1 MQKIK
6 IPYELQKMNS
16 LFEAAGYEAY
26 LVGGAVRDEI
36 MGKGA
41 HDWDVATNAR
51 PEEVMKIFRRVI
63 PTGIKHGTV
72 TVHFMK
78 KAIEVTTF
86 RTESDYSDG
95 RHPDKV
101 EYAGR
106 IEEDLSRRDFTMNAM
121 AASLKDGAIVDP
133 YGGQGDIKARVI
145 RTVGVPHERFM
156 EDGLRPVRAVRFA
169 SQLGFNIEQNTYDD
183 ILNAETLANVARI
196 SAERFRDE
204 FCKML
209 LSPVPSVGLQLLEQ
223 SGLLKIFI
231 PELLEGRG
239 CVQSDERGFHDF
251 DVLDHNFYACDGAL
265 LRDPMSLTVRE
276 SGHVDNFLNK
286 TTRSGILSG
295 LTRQSFNDRLLILRL
310 AALFHDVAKP
320 RVKAVDGV
328 SVSCSG
334 LTRTSFAPDSAGG
347 GQSLACERAPHD
359 GKITFY
365 NHDALG
371 AKMAREILVRLK
383 FSNAQIDAVCHLI
396 KEHMFNYESSWTDA
410 AVRRFVQRV
419 GAENIDSL
427 FDLRLADIYGMHKVP
442 VRLHDSAVCGKLLEL
457 QERVA
462 QVLAQKSA
470 MGLKDLAVSGNDL
483 IALGIP
489 AGKKLGAI
497 LKELFEA
504 VTDDPAMNSRDAL
517 LGLAKNLYSQKYSG
531 Q

>member
-1 MQKIK
+1 MRGVK

-16 LFEAAGYEAY
+16 LFEAAGFEAY

-51 PEEVMKIFRRVI
+51 PEDVIKIFRRVI

-101 EYAGR
+101 EYAGH

-121 AASLKDGAIVDP
+121 AASLKDGHIVDP
-133 YGGQGDIKARVI
+133 YGGADDIKARVI
-145 RTVGVPHERFM
+145 RAVGVPHERFM

-169 SQLGFNIEQNTYDD
+169 SQLGFNIEENTWAAILRED
-183 ILNAETLANVARI
+183 ILKKAAGI
-196 SAERFRDE
+196 SLERFRDE
-204 FCKML
+204 FCKIL
-209 LSPVPSVGLQLLEQ
+209 LSSVPSVGLKLLEE
-223 SGLLKIFI
+223 SGLLKIFV
-231 PELLEGRG
+231 PELLQGRA
-239 CVQSDERGFHDF
+239 CVQSDERGFHSF
-251 DVLDHNFYACDGAL
+251 DVLDHNFYACDGAV
-265 LRDPMSLTVRE
+265 LRGASE
-276 SGHVDNFLNK
+276 ACE
-286 TTRSGILSG
+286 
-295 LTRQSFNDRLLILRL
+295 QSPADRLLILRL

-320 RVKAVDGV
+320 SCKRVDG
-328 SVSCSG
+328 
-334 LTRTSFAPDSAGG
+334 
-347 GQSLACERAPHD
+347 

-365 NHDALG
+365 NHEIAG
-371 AKMAREILVRLK
+371 EKMARGILVRLK

-396 KEHMFNYESSWTDA
+396 KEHMFNYESSWSDA

-419 GAENIDSL
+419 GAQNIDAL
-427 FDLRLADIYGMHKVP
+427 FDLRLADIYGMKRVE
-442 VRLHDSAVCGKLLEL
+442 VRLHDTAVCGKLLEL
-457 QERVA
+457 RSRVDA
-462 QVLAQKSA
+462 ALSQKSA
-470 MGLKDLAVSGNDL
+470 MGLKDLAVNGGDL

-489 AGKKLGAI
+489 AGKKMGAI

-517 LGLAKNLYSQKYSG
+517 LGLAKNLWTEKYSG
-531 Q
+531 

>member
-1 MQKIK
+1 MRGVK
-6 IPYELQKMNS
+6 IPCELQKMNS
-16 LFEAAGYEAY
+16 LFEAAGFEAY

-51 PEEVMKIFRRVI
+51 PEDVIKIFRRVI

-101 EYAGR
+101 EYAGH

-121 AASLKDGAIVDP
+121 AASLKNGHIVDP
-133 YGGQGDIKARVI
+133 YGGADDIKARVI
-145 RTVGVPHERFM
+145 RAVGEPCERFM

-169 SQLGFNIEQNTYDD
+169 SQLGFKIEEKTWAAILRED
-183 ILNAETLANVARI
+183 ILKKAAGI
-196 SAERFRDE
+196 SLERFRDE
-204 FCKML
+204 FCKIL
-209 LSPVPSVGLQLLEQ
+209 LSPVPSVGLKLLEE
-223 SGLLKIFI
+223 SGLLKIFV
-231 PELLEGRG
+231 PELLQGRA
-239 CVQSDERGFHDF
+239 CVQSDERGFHSF
-251 DVLDHNFYACDGAL
+251 DVLDHNFYACDGAV
-265 LRDPMSLTVRE
+265 LRGDSSQGQSAAPAAPSDMSL
-276 SGHVDNFLNK
+276 SGAP
-286 TTRSGILSG
+286 
-295 LTRQSFNDRLLILRL
+295 RQSFDQKIPASDRLLILRL

-320 RVKAVDGV
+320 SCKRVDG
-328 SVSCSG
+328 
-334 LTRTSFAPDSAGG
+334 
-347 GQSLACERAPHD
+347 

-365 NHDALG
+365 NHEIAG
-371 AKMAREILVRLK
+371 EKMARGILVRLK

-396 KEHMFNYESSWTDA
+396 KEHMFNYESSWSDA

-419 GAENIDSL
+419 GAQNIDAL
-427 FDLRLADIYGMHKVP
+427 FDLRLADIYGMKRVE
-442 VRLHDSAVCGKLLEL
+442 VRLHDTAVCGKLLEL
-457 QERVA
+457 RSRVDA
-462 QVLAQKSA
+462 ALSQKSA
-470 MGLKDLAVSGNDL
+470 MGLKDLAVNGGDL

-489 AGKKLGAI
+489 AGKKMGAI

-517 LGLAKNLYSQKYSG
+517 LGLAKNLWKEKYSG
-531 Q
+531 

>member
-1 MQKIK
+1 MRGVK

-16 LFEAAGYEAY
+16 LFEQAGFEAY

-51 PEEVMKIFRRVI
+51 PEDVIKIFRRVI

-101 EYAGR
+101 EYTGH

-121 AASLKDGAIVDP
+121 AASLADGHIVDP
-133 YGGQGDIKARVI
+133 YGGADDIKARVI
-145 RTVGVPHERFM
+145 RAVGEPCERFM

-169 SQLGFNIEQNTYDD
+169 SQLGFKIEENTWAAILRED
-183 ILNAETLANVARI
+183 ILKKAAGI
-196 SAERFRDE
+196 SLERFRDE
-204 FCKML
+204 FCKIL
-209 LSPVPSVGLQLLEQ
+209 LSSVPSVGLKLLEE
-223 SGLLKIFI
+223 SGLLKIFV
-231 PELLEGRG
+231 PELLQGRA
-239 CVQSDERGFHDF
+239 CVQSDERGFHSF
-251 DVLDHNFYACDGAL
+251 DVLDHNFYACDGAV
-265 LRDPMSLTVRE
+265 LRGGASE
-276 SGHVDNFLNK
+276 ACE
-286 TTRSGILSG
+286 
-295 LTRQSFNDRLLILRL
+295 QSPSDSLLILRL

-320 RVKAVDGV
+320 SCKRVDG
-328 SVSCSG
+328 
-334 LTRTSFAPDSAGG
+334 
-347 GQSLACERAPHD
+347 

-365 NHDALG
+365 NHEIAG
-371 AKMAREILVRLK
+371 EKMARGILVRLK

-396 KEHMFNYESSWTDA
+396 KEHMFNYESSWSDA

-419 GAENIDSL
+419 GAQNIDAL
-427 FDLRLADIYGMHKVP
+427 FDLRLADIYGMKRVE
-442 VRLHDSAVCGKLLEL
+442 VRLHDTAVCGKLLEL
-457 QERVA
+457 RSRVDKALQE
-462 QVLAQKSA
+462 KSA
-470 MGLKDLAVSGNDL
+470 MGLKDLAVNGGDL

-489 AGKKLGAI
+489 AGKKMGLI

-504 VTDDPAMNSRDAL
+504 VTDDPGMNSRDAL
-517 LGLAKNLYSQKYSG
+517 LGLAKNLWKEKYSG
-531 Q
+531 

>member
-1 MQKIK
+1 MRGVK

-16 LFEAAGYEAY
+16 LFEQAGFEAY

-51 PEEVMKIFRRVI
+51 PEDVIKIFRRVI

-101 EYAGR
+101 EYAGH

-121 AASLKDGAIVDP
+121 AASLKDGHIVDP
-133 YGGQGDIKARVI
+133 YGGADDIKARVI
-145 RTVGVPHERFM
+145 RAVGEPCERFM

-169 SQLGFNIEQNTYDD
+169 SQLGFKIEENTWAAILRED
-183 ILNAETLANVARI
+183 ILKKAAGI
-196 SAERFRDE
+196 SLERFRDE
-204 FCKML
+204 FCKIL
-209 LSPVPSVGLQLLEQ
+209 LSSVPSVGLKLLEE
-223 SGLLKIFI
+223 SGLLKIFV
-231 PELLEGRG
+231 PELLQGRA
-239 CVQSDERGFHDF
+239 CVQSDERGFHSF
-251 DVLDHNFYACDGAL
+251 DVLDHNFYACDGAVM
-265 LRDPMSLTVRE
+265 RGASE
-276 SGHVDNFLNK
+276 ACE
-286 TTRSGILSG
+286 
-295 LTRQSFNDRLLILRL
+295 QSPSDSLLILRL

-320 RVKAVDGV
+320 SCKRVDG
-328 SVSCSG
+328 
-334 LTRTSFAPDSAGG
+334 
-347 GQSLACERAPHD
+347 

-365 NHDALG
+365 NHEIAG
-371 AKMAREILVRLK
+371 EKMARGILVRLK
-383 FSNAQIDAVCHLI
+383 FPNAQIDAVCHLI
-396 KEHMFNYESSWTDA
+396 KEHMFNYESSWSDA

-419 GAENIDSL
+419 GAQNIDAL
-427 FDLRLADIYGMHKVP
+427 FDLRLADIYGMKRVE
-442 VRLHDSAVCGKLLEL
+442 VRLHDTAVCGKLLEL
-457 QERVA
+457 RERVDKA
-462 QVLAQKSA
+462 LQEKSA
-470 MGLKDLAVSGNDL
+470 MGLKDLAVNGGDL

-504 VTDDPAMNSRDAL
+504 VTDDPAMNSRAAL
-517 LGLAKNLYSQKYSG
+517 LGLAKNLWTEKYSG
-531 Q
+531 

>member
-1 MQKIK
+1 MRGVK

-16 LFEAAGYEAY
+16 LFEAAGFEAY

-51 PEEVMKIFRRVI
+51 PEDVIKIFRRVI

-121 AASLKDGAIVDP
+121 AASLKDGHIVDP
-133 YGGQGDIKARVI
+133 YGGADDIKARVI
-145 RTVGVPHERFM
+145 RAVGEPFERFM

-169 SQLGFNIEQNTYDD
+169 SQLGFKIEEKTWAAILRED
-183 ILNAETLANVARI
+183 ILKKAAGI
-196 SAERFRDE
+196 SLERFRDE
-204 FCKML
+204 FCKIL
-209 LSPVPSVGLQLLEQ
+209 LSSVPSVGLKLLEE
-223 SGLLKIFI
+223 SGLLKIFV
-231 PELLEGRG
+231 PELLQGRA
-239 CVQSDERGFHDF
+239 CVQSDERGFHSF
-251 DVLDHNFYACDGAL
+251 DVLDHNFYACDGAV
-265 LRDPMSLTVRE
+265 LRGGSQACE
-276 SGHVDNFLNK
+276 
-286 TTRSGILSG
+286 
-295 LTRQSFNDRLLILRL
+295 QSPADRLLILRL

-320 RVKAVDGV
+320 SCKRVDG
-328 SVSCSG
+328 
-334 LTRTSFAPDSAGG
+334 
-347 GQSLACERAPHD
+347 

-365 NHDALG
+365 NHEIAG
-371 AKMAREILVRLK
+371 EKMARGILVRLK

-396 KEHMFNYESSWTDA
+396 KEHMFNYESSWSDA

-419 GAENIDSL
+419 GAQNIDAL
-427 FDLRLADIYGMHKVP
+427 FDLRLADIYGMKRAE
-442 VRLHDSAVCGKLLEL
+442 VRLHDTAVCGKLLEL
-457 QERVA
+457 RSRVDA
-462 QVLAQKSA
+462 ALRQKSA
-470 MGLKDLAVSGNDL
+470 MGLKDLAVNGGDL
-483 IALGIP
+483 MALGIP
-489 AGKKLGAI
+489 AGKKMGLI

-504 VTDDPAMNSRDAL
+504 VTDDPGMNSRDAL
-517 LGLAKNLYSQKYSG
+517 LGLAKNLWKEKYSG
-531 Q
+531 

>member
-1 MQKIK
+1 MRKVN

-16 LFEAAGYEAY
+16 LFEAAGFEAY

-51 PEEVMKIFRRVI
+51 PEDVMKIFRRVI

-101 EYAGR
+101 EYAGH

-121 AASLKDGAIVDP
+121 AASLADGHIVDP
-133 YGGQGDIKARVI
+133 YGGADDIKARVI
-145 RTVGVPHERFM
+145 RAVGEPCERFM

-169 SQLGFNIEQNTYDD
+169 SQLGFKIEKNTWAAILRED
-183 ILNAETLANVARI
+183 ILKKAAGI
-196 SAERFRDE
+196 SLERFRDE
-204 FCKML
+204 FCKIL
-209 LSPVPSVGLQLLEQ
+209 LSPVPSVGLKLLEE
-223 SGLLKIFI
+223 SGLLKIFV
-231 PELLEGRG
+231 PELLQGRA
-239 CVQSDERGFHDF
+239 CVQSDERGFHSF
-251 DVLDHNFYACDGAL
+251 DVLDHNFYACDGAV
-265 LRDPMSLTVRE
+265 LRGDSSQGQNAAPAAPSDMSL
-276 SGHVDNFLNK
+276 SGA
-286 TTRSGILSG
+286 
-295 LTRQSFNDRLLILRL
+295 TRQSFAQEIPASDRLLILRL

-320 RVKAVDGV
+320 SCKRVDG
-328 SVSCSG
+328 
-334 LTRTSFAPDSAGG
+334 
-347 GQSLACERAPHD
+347 

-365 NHDALG
+365 NHEIAG
-371 AKMAREILVRLK
+371 EKMARGILVRLK

-396 KEHMFNYESSWTDA
+396 KEHMFNYESSWSDA

-419 GAENIDSL
+419 GAQNIDAL
-427 FDLRLADIYGMHKVP
+427 FDLRLADIYGMKRVE
-442 VRLHDSAVCGKLLEL
+442 VRLHDTAVCGKLLEL
-457 QERVA
+457 RSRVDA
-462 QVLAQKSA
+462 ALSQKSA
-470 MGLKDLAVSGNDL
+470 MGLKDLAVNGGDL

-489 AGKKLGAI
+489 AGKKMGAI

-504 VTDDPAMNSRDAL
+504 VTDAPAMNSRDAL
-517 LGLAKNLYSQKYSG
+517 LGLAKNLWKEKYSG
-531 Q
+531 

>member
-1 MQKIK
+1 MRGVK
-6 IPYELQKMNS
+6 IPCELQKMNS
-16 LFEAAGYEAY
+16 LFEAAGFEAY

-51 PEEVMKIFRRVI
+51 PEDVIKIFRRVI

-101 EYAGR
+101 EYAGH

-121 AASLKDGAIVDP
+121 AASLADGHIVDP
-133 YGGQGDIKARVI
+133 YGGADDIKARVI
-145 RTVGVPHERFM
+145 RAVGEPCERFM

-169 SQLGFNIEQNTYDD
+169 SQLGFRIEENTWAAILRDD
-183 ILNAETLANVARI
+183 ILKKAAGI
-196 SAERFRDE
+196 SLERFRDE
-204 FCKML
+204 FCKIL
-209 LSPVPSVGLQLLEQ
+209 LSPVPSVGLKLLED
-223 SGLLKIFI
+223 SGLLKIFV
-231 PELLEGRG
+231 PELLQGRG
-239 CVQSDERGFHDF
+239 CVQSDERGFHSF
-251 DVLDHNFYACDGAL
+251 DVLDHNFYACDGAV
-265 LRDPMSLTVRE
+265 LRGDSSQGQNAAPAAPSNMSL
-276 SGHVDNFLNK
+276 SGA
-286 TTRSGILSG
+286 
-295 LTRQSFNDRLLILRL
+295 TRQSFDQEIPASERGNDSDRLLILRL

-320 RVKAVDGV
+320 SCKRVDG
-328 SVSCSG
+328 
-334 LTRTSFAPDSAGG
+334 
-347 GQSLACERAPHD
+347 

-365 NHDALG
+365 NHEIAG
-371 AKMAREILVRLK
+371 EKMARGILVRLK

-396 KEHMFNYESSWTDA
+396 KEHMFNYENSWSDA

-419 GAENIDSL
+419 GAQNIDAL
-427 FDLRLADIYGMHKVP
+427 FDLRLADIYGMKRVE
-442 VRLHDSAVCGKLLEL
+442 VRLHDTAVCGKLLEL
-457 QERVA
+457 RSRVDA
-462 QVLAQKSA
+462 ALSQKSA
-470 MGLKDLAVSGNDL
+470 MGLKDLAVNGGDL
-483 IALGIP
+483 IAIGIP
-489 AGKKLGAI
+489 AGKKMGAI

-517 LGLAKNLYSQKYSG
+517 LGLAKNLWTQKYGG

>member
-1 MQKIK
+1 MRKVN

-16 LFEAAGYEAY
+16 LFEAAGFEAY

-51 PEEVMKIFRRVI
+51 PEDVIKIFRRVI

-121 AASLKDGAIVDP
+121 AASLADGHIVDP
-133 YGGQGDIKARVI
+133 YGGADDIKARVI
-145 RTVGVPHERFM
+145 RAVGEPCERFM

-169 SQLGFNIEQNTYDD
+169 SQLCFKIEEKTWAAILRDD
-183 ILNAETLANVARI
+183 ILKKAAGI
-196 SAERFRDE
+196 SLERFRDE
-204 FCKML
+204 FCKIL
-209 LSPVPSVGLQLLEQ
+209 LSSVPSVGLKLLED
-223 SGLLKIFI
+223 SGLLKIFV
-231 PELLEGRG
+231 PELLQGRA
-239 CVQSDERGFHDF
+239 CVQSDERGFHSF
-251 DVLDHNFYACDGAL
+251 DVLDHNFYACDGAV
-265 LRDPMSLTVRE
+265 LRGGASE
-276 SGHVDNFLNK
+276 ACE
-286 TTRSGILSG
+286 
-295 LTRQSFNDRLLILRL
+295 QSPADRLLILRL

-320 RVKAVDGV
+320 SCKRVVPAEGDG
-328 SVSCSG
+328 G
-334 LTRTSFAPDSAGG
+334 R
-347 GQSLACERAPHD
+347 QSLSSEQSLSG

-365 NHDALG
+365 NHEIAG
-371 AKMAREILVRLK
+371 EKMARGILVRLK

-396 KEHMFNYESSWTDA
+396 KEHMFNYESSWSDA

-419 GAENIDSL
+419 GAQNIDAL
-427 FDLRLADIYGMHKVP
+427 FDLRLADIYGMKRVE
-442 VRLHDSAVCGKLLEL
+442 VRLHDTAVCGKLLEL
-457 QERVA
+457 RSRVDKALQE
-462 QVLAQKSA
+462 KSA
-470 MGLKDLAVSGNDL
+470 MGLKDLAVNGGDL

-504 VTDDPAMNSRDAL
+504 VTDDPSMNSRAAL
-517 LGLAKNLYSQKYSG
+517 LDLAKNLWTEKYSG
-531 Q
+531 

>member
-16 LFEAAGYEAY
+16 LFEGAGYKAY

-78 KAIEVTTF
+78 QAIEVTTF

-121 AASLKDGAIVDP
+121 AANLKDGSIVDP
-133 YGGQGDIKARVI
+133 YGGRDDIKARVI

-169 SQLGFNIEQNTYDD
+169 SQLGFKIEQSTYDD
-183 ILNAETLANVARI
+183 ILNAETLGNVAKI

-204 FCKML
+204 LCKIL
-209 LSPVPSVGLQLLEQ
+209 LSPVPSVGLRLLEQ
-223 SGLLKIFI
+223 SGILKIFV
-231 PELLEGRG
+231 PELLQGRG

-251 DVLDHNFYACDGAL
+251 DVLDHNFYACDGAV
-265 LRDPMSLTVRE
+265 LRDEQNSA
-276 SGHVDNFLNK
+276 
-286 TTRSGILSG
+286 
-295 LTRQSFNDRLLILRL
+295 DRLLILRL
-310 AALFHDVAKP
+310 AALLHDVAKP
-320 RVKAVDGV
+320 AVK
-328 SVSCSG
+328 
-334 LTRTSFAPDSAGG
+334 
-347 GQSLACERAPHD
+347 GQND

-371 AKMAREILVRLK
+371 AKMARQILTRLK
-383 FSNAQIDAVCHLI
+383 FSNAQIDSVCHLI
-396 KEHMFNYESSWTDA
+396 KEHMFNYEGSWSDA

-419 GAENIDSL
+419 GAQNIDSL
-427 FDLRLADIYGMHKVP
+427 FDLRLADIYGMHKVA

-462 QVLAQKSA
+462 AVLEQKSA
-470 MGLKDLAVSGNDL
+470 MGIKDLAVGGDDL
-483 IALGIP
+483 IAAGIP
-489 AGKKLGAI
+489 AGKTLGAI
-497 LKELFEA
+497 LKELFET
-504 VTDDPAMNSRDAL
+504 VTDDPSMNSRDAL
-517 LGLAKNLYSQKYSG
+517 LGLAKNLYSSFRQN
-531 Q
+531 